1 MKALSYCCIVT
12 LLALLPRQAA
22 AQAPLPAFTGDSVY
36 VQGTEDIFAPV
47 RAAIASA
54 EKKSARRYYV
64 VVLGSTGE
72 WNQSPDRLIQTL
84 LDQWQAD
91 ARKAGK
97 PLEIANGTLVLLA
110 IEQRDIIVRTGQT
123 LQREYGLT
131 PTKLQDDVVVNDFLP
146 SARDGDLPG
155 GLVKLVQGI
164 EKRIATT
171 DAKTAEQQAAAAAHQ
186 RLVSRNLPIG
196 IGVTVVLVLLA
207 GAGVYVLRQ
216 RHRATQF
223 ASAFAAFNAKLV
235 ELMERCDAIKQ
246 QHQLL
251 PYSDKD
257 FTEPMAGATATLYDG
272 IEQRLASLRETWLQL
287 MDVRNQVEK
296 LAATAGFFDS
306 EQRQQAE
313 KLLSEKAK
321 LPEVEKLYEQC
332 QRDLE
337 TLGNAHEHALAAWD
351 AANQSTGELPARIEA
366 LGAAG
371 LATRTYYEQREAIE
385 QQLAALKAQLTADP
399 IGASAGVEK
408 VQERLQEVFAVI
420 ARLLELD
427 EGWRKT
433 GARREETLGKVTAE
447 RAAGLKLNE
456 ANANPDVPLADAEKR
471 LAEARDALLAERVD
485 ETSQSTTAAQQA
497 LDAAIQMVADVR
509 AARDFC
515 QQQTANV
522 ETALE
527 QTRARQPEAEQRL
540 RALERDFAAES
551 WNQVAA
557 NAGAAAEKLESA
569 SAALRAARELA
580 TDDRQAYLGAAA
592 RLKQANVDISAA
604 QSLLTAIGDLLHEL
618 NALREQCAQQRGE
631 LLDAARQL
639 QSFLGQHADTVDPEA
654 RSHLAEAARLEEQVV
669 AGLDS
674 PRPHW
679 PAVKQRLDQLA
690 AALTSAREAAEADV
704 RHRAAFQATLQESET
719 LSARVANLLR
729 SNTADRPRA
738 NQAYRRAASALTE
751 LRGQRANWKTLLAAA
766 NEAKQ
771 DLVNAEQWATQD
783 IQLAAQ
789 AAQAITA
796 AERAVGAARSFVSM
810 GISADSGLATSAL
823 AEAQRQYGAQQY
835 EQAVATA
842 ASAEQQARQSIQAAE
857 QAAHMRRMQQDAER
871 RRREAER
878 GGVGPVVIP
887 NLPTFNFGG
896 GASSNASPSSQSA
909 KGNWSVG
916 GGGVAH
922 GNWSGGVSHNKW

>member
-1 MKALSYCCIVT
+1 MKALSYGCVLM

-22 AQAPLPAFTGDSVY
+22 AQATLPAFTGDSVY
-36 VQGTEDIFAPV
+36 VQGTEDVFAPV
-47 RAAIASA
+47 RAAIAAA

-91 ARKAGK
+91 ARKAGT

-171 DAKTAEQQAAAAAHQ
+171 DAKTAEQKEAAAAHQ

-196 IGVTVVLVLLA
+196 IGVTVVLVVLA
-207 GAGVYVLRQ
+207 GAGVYLLRL

-257 FTEPMAGATATLYDG
+257 FTEPMAGATAALYAR
-272 IEQRLASLRETWLQL
+272 IEERLASLRETWLQL

-306 EQRQQAE
+306 DQRQQAE
-313 KLLSEKAK
+313 RLLADKAK

-337 TLGNAHEHALAAWD
+337 TLGNAHEDALAAWD
-351 AANQSTGELPARIEA
+351 AAKKSSDELPARIEA
-366 LGAAG
+366 LRAAG
-371 LATRTYYEQREAIE
+371 LSTRAYLEQREAIE
-385 QQLAALKAQLTADP
+385 QHLATLKAQLTADP
-399 IGASAGVEK
+399 IDTSAGVEK
-408 VQERLQEVFAVI
+408 VQERLKEVFAVI

-427 EGWRKT
+427 EVWRKT
-433 GARREETLGKVTAE
+433 RARREEIVGKVTAE
-447 RAAGLKLNE
+447 RAAGLKLDE
-456 ANANPDVPLADAEKR
+456 ANANPDEPIADAEKR
-471 LAEARDALLAERVD
+471 LAAAREALLAERVE
-485 ETSQSTTAAQQA
+485 ETSQGATAAQQA

-522 ETALE
+522 EAALD

-540 RALERDFAAES
+540 RALERDFAADS

-557 NAGAAAEKLESA
+557 NAGTAAEKLE
-569 SAALRAARELA
+569 AATGGWRAARELA
-580 TDDRQAYLGAAA
+580 TDQRQAYIAAAA
-592 RLKQANVDISAA
+592 RLKQASLDNAEA
-604 QSLLTAIGDLLHEL
+604 QTLLGAIGDRLQEL
-618 NALREQCAQQRGE
+618 NSLREQCAQQRGE
-631 LLDAARQL
+631 LLDTARQL
-639 QSFLGQHADTVDPEA
+639 QTYLSQHADTVDQEA
-654 RSHLAEAARLEEQVV
+654 RSHLAEAARLEEHVV
-669 AGLDS
+669 SGLDS
-674 PRPHW
+674 SRPHW
-679 PAVKQRLDQLA
+679 PTVKQRLDQLA

-704 RHRAAFQATLQESET
+704 RHRAAFDATLQESET
-719 LSARVANLLR
+719 LGARVSNLLR
-729 SNTADRPRA
+729 NNTADRPRA
-738 NQAYRRAASALTE
+738 NQAYRRAASALSE
-751 LRGQRANWKTLLAAA
+751 LRGQRANWKALLAAA

-771 DLVNAEQWATQD
+771 DLTNAEQWATQD

-810 GISADSGLATSAL
+810 GISADSGLATGAL

-835 EQAVATA
+835 EQAVASA
-842 ASAEQQARQSIQAAE
+842 ANAEQQARQSIQAAE
-857 QAAHMRRMQQDAER
+857 QAAQMRRMQQDAER
-871 RRREAER
+871 RRRDAER

-896 GASSNASPSSQSA
+896 GASSAAPPPSQSA
-909 KGNWSVG
+909 AANWSVG